1 MAKKKNKR
9 ISEEEA
15 YQIRA
20 REGIEV
26 FTSDV
31 GKTIEGSENKKQI
44 QSKYFWYGGEQ
55 YWMARAVNTNTNET
69 LTYWTTGVKSPQI
82 LNFVNK
88 DTGEPIP
95 EGKCRGNI
103 NWVGGGGNPAG
114 KPKGAITLRSARDAC
129 SNLGVQP
136 AEFLAGVIS
145 GNPGVMKKYRVKNH
159 QDITLAQK
167 IKCAETLLNKLQ
179 PSLKPADIGTDGEP
193 MVGSSVDSLEQGDGK
208 KFVQVYLPEKGATV
222 EIATSEREA
231 NQIRQVGTNQ
241 FMKEHAEEVL
251 PYNTGNEE
259 DKKVWED

>member
-31 GKTIEGSENKKQI
+31 GKVIEGSENKKQI
-44 QSKYFWYGGEQ
+44 QSKYFFYKGDQ
-55 YWMARAVNTNTNET
+55 YWMARSTNTKTNET
-69 LTYWTTGVKSPQI
+69 QTYWTTGVNAPQI
-82 LNFVNK
+82 LNFVDK

-114 KPKGAITLRSARDAC
+114 KPKGAITMRSARDAC

-136 AEFLAGVIS
+136 AEFLAGVMS
-145 GNPGVMKKYRVKNH
+145 GNPGIMKKYRVKGGPN
-159 QDITLAQK
+159 DITLAQK

-193 MVGSSVDSLEQGDGK
+193 MVAKEISQEQERSQI
-208 KFVQVYLPEKGATV
+208 QVYIPGQKHQVVIEASSEEAQQVVQHGVNGYMEQHESETV
-222 EIATSEREA
+222 
-231 NQIRQVGTNQ
+231 
-241 FMKEHAEEVL
+241 
-251 PYNTGNEE
+251 PYDQSNEE
-259 DKKVWED
+259 ESMVWSVK